1 MKPSKGFSLIE
12 VLIAL
17 VILSVGLLSVGGLMM
32 TSIKTNAFGNQFTQ
46 ATALAQAKMEE
57 FRSMRP
63 LAGQGSD
70 QVMGVTGTRYTRKW
84 SIVPN
89 GEMKFITVIV
99 DWFDKTD
106 HSIQLSTIVS

>member
-1 MKPSKGFSLIE
+1 
-12 VLIAL
+12 
-17 VILSVGLLSVGGLMM
+17 
-32 TSIKTNAFGNQFTQ
+32 
-46 ATALAQAKMEE
+46 
-57 FRSMRP
+57 MRP